1 VKTLGLGNDFDGVAA
16 MAAIKGKTLADG
28 KLEAVYSQNPST
40 RTIVP
45 K

>member
-1 VKTLGLGNDFDGVAA
+1 VKTLGLGNDFDAAAA
-16 MAAIKGKTLADG
+16 MAAIKGKTPAGG
-28 KLEAVYSQNPST
+28 KLDAVYSQNSGT